1 MWEKVKV
8 IWKIPELRTKIG
20 LTLLRHSK
28 VLDHASDGL
37 TNLISIVGVKYTTA
51 RAVAEQVI
59 DLVLR
64 KLGRLP
70 AACRTAETRLPTA
83 GEDDAPPENPVRHA
97 VDVEMAQTLAD
108 VVVRRTSVGAAG
120 YPGDGLVYEY
130 ASAMQAINGWSI
142 ERLSSEIASLKRFY
156 ELQ

>member
-1 MWEKVKV
+1 M
-8 IWKIPELRTKIG
+8 RTARRAEVAAFLEDVNETFPGFGLDATQVTLVHRGIVPAQNGRRG

-64 KLGRLP
+64 KLGRPP
-70 AACRTAETRLPTA
+70 A
-83 GEDDAPPENPVRHA
+83 G
-97 VDVEMAQTLAD
+97 
-108 VVVRRTSVGAAG
+108 
-120 YPGDGLVYEY
+120 
-130 ASAMQAINGWSI
+130 
-142 ERLSSEIASLKRFY
+142 
-156 ELQ
+156 